1 MNIVITIKIL
11 IKASNNEIGF
21 NKVTSH
27 IAVDLLQPGFKD
39 SKMVEGVQ
47 DLDKLIKPTVK
58 IVSYLEAPIRSTYN
72 SN

>member
-1 MNIVITIKIL
+1 M
-11 IKASNNEIGF
+11 
-21 NKVTSH
+21 
-27 IAVDLLQPGFKD
+27 DLLQPGFKD